1 MKDVLPAHS
10 RARRRLRSEQCSPL
24 QDRIGDGMT
33 TASQGVKRTKQRNQ
47 ASQAR
52 LFGLVSR
59 VRELGL
65 LIVLLLIVLI
75 VGIQAPRFLSI
86 DNFEQILLSVA
97 ILAIVA
103 VGETLVVLTRNVDLS
118 VGAVACI
125 TAFVIASFFK
135 ELPHSNLL
143 LGILLGVALGLVL
156 GMVNGLIVS
165 FGRVPAIVATLGT
178 LYAYRGLVFIVASNT
193 TSQINASDV
202 PSSYLALATTQI
214 FGIPTLILIAAAIA
228 VLVGYFLHASHTGR
242 QLYAVGSNPEA
253 ANMIGMRRDWLVF
266 AAFATSGLLCGLAGV
281 LWGARFA
288 TVDATDATGLE
299 LQVIAAVVVGGVNIF
314 GGSGTILGAMLGAIV
329 LGTLVNALNILNIS
343 QFWLQALYGA
353 AIIGAVVLDAF
364 IIRWLQRTILSRRK
378 KV

>member
-1 MKDVLPAHS
+1 
-10 RARRRLRSEQCSPL
+10 
-24 QDRIGDGMT
+24 MT
-33 TASQGVKRTKQRNQ
+33 TTGQEVEPAKQRSRVGQ
-47 ASQAR
+47 VR
-52 LFGLVSR
+52 LPGQVSR

-65 LIVLLLIVLI
+65 LIRLLLIFLI
-75 VGIQAPRFLSI
+75 VGVQAPRFLSI

-118 VGAVACI
+118 VGSMVGL
-125 TAFVIASFFK
+125 TAFVTAYFFK

-143 LGILLGVALGLVL
+143 IGILLGCALGLAL

-228 VLVGYFLHASHTGR
+228 VIVGYFLHASQTGR
-242 QLYAVGSNPEA
+242 QLYAVGSNPDA
-253 ANMIGMRRDWLVF
+253 ANIIGIRRDWLVF
-266 AAFATSGLLCGLAGV
+266 AAFAASGLLCGLAGV
-281 LWGARFA
+281 LLGARFA
-288 TVDATDATGLE
+288 TVDSTNSTGLE
-299 LQVIAAVVVGGVNIF
+299 LAVLAAGVTSGG
-314 GGSGTILGAMLGAIV
+314 
-329 LGTLVNALNILNIS
+329 
-343 QFWLQALYGA
+343 
-353 AIIGAVVLDAF
+353 
-364 IIRWLQRTILSRRK
+364 RC
-378 KV
+378 

>member
-1 MKDVLPAHS
+1 
-10 RARRRLRSEQCSPL
+10 
-24 QDRIGDGMT
+24 MT
-33 TASQGVKRTKQRNQ
+33 TTSPKVEPARQNSQLG
-47 ASQAR
+47 QAR
-52 LFGLVSR
+52 LLGLVSR

-65 LIVLLLIVLI
+65 LIVLLLLVLI
-75 VGIQAPRFLSI
+75 VGVQAPRFLRI
-86 DNFEQILLSVA
+86 DNFVQILLSVA

-118 VGAVACI
+118 VGSTVGL
-125 TAFVIASFFK
+125 TAFVTAYFFK

-143 LGILLGVALGLVL
+143 LGILLGCGLGLVL

-178 LYAYRGLVFIVASNT
+178 LYVYRGLVFIVASNT

-202 PSSYLALATTQI
+202 PSSYLALATTQV
-214 FGIPTLILIAAAIA
+214 FGIPSLIIIAAVIAII
-228 VLVGYFLHASHTGR
+228 VGYFLHSSHIGR
-242 QLYAVGSNPEA
+242 QLYAVGSNPDA
-253 ANMIGMRRDWLVF
+253 ATMIGIRREWLVF
-266 AAFATSGLLCGLAGV
+266 AAFAASGLLCGLAGV

-288 TVDATDATGLE
+288 TVDATNATGLE
-299 LQVIAAVVVGGVNIF
+299 LAVIAAVVVGGVNIF

-329 LGTLVNALNILNIS
+329 LGTLENALNIMNVS

-364 IIRWLQRTILSRRK
+364 ITRGVQRAILSRRK
-378 KV
+378 KT

>member
-1 MKDVLPAHS
+1 
-10 RARRRLRSEQCSPL
+10 
-24 QDRIGDGMT
+24 MT
-33 TASQGVKRTKQRNQ
+33 AASQEVKRTKQRSQ
-47 ASQAR
+47 AGQAR
-52 LFGLVSR
+52 LLGLVSR

-65 LIVLLLIVLI
+65 LIVLLLIVLT
-75 VGIQAPRFLSI
+75 VGVQAPRFLSI

-118 VGAVACI
+118 VGSIVGL
-125 TAFVIASFFK
+125 TAFVTAYFFK
-135 ELPHSNLL
+135 ELPYSNLL
-143 LGILLGVALGLVL
+143 LGILLGCALGLVL
-156 GMVNGLIVS
+156 GMVNGLVVS

-214 FGIPTLILIAAAIA
+214 FGIPALILIAAVIA
-228 VLVGYFLHASHTGR
+228 VIVGYFLHASPTGR
-242 QLYAVGSNPEA
+242 QLYAIGSNPEA
-253 ANMIGMRRDWLVF
+253 ANIIGIRRDWLVF
-266 AAFATSGLLCGLAGV
+266 AAFAASGLLCGLAGV

-288 TVDATDATGLE
+288 TVDATNATGLE

-364 IIRWLQRTILSRRK
+364 ITRWLQRTILSRRK
-378 KV
+378 KA